1 MVPKLFI
8 LFIIVPI
15 IELYLLFQVGARI
28 GLPAILGIIIV
39 TAIIGTRLAKAQ
51 GINNMQR
58 ARQAMSEGRMP
69 HEEVLDGML
78 IIIAGVLLMIPGLLT
93 DALGSALMIPSLRS
107 ALRKHLGG
115 SLNARPGFPENP
127 QERRH
132 SGKPDDDTVIEAEII
147 ED

>member
-1 MVPKLFI
+1 MVAKLFI

-58 ARQAMSEGRMP
+58 ARQAM
-69 HEEVLDGML
+69 
-78 IIIAGVLLMIPGLLT
+78 
-93 DALGSALMIPSLRS
+93 
-107 ALRKHLGG
+107 
-115 SLNARPGFPENP
+115 
-127 QERRH
+127 
-132 SGKPDDDTVIEAEII
+132 
-147 ED
+147 

>member
-1 MVPKLFI
+1 MVPKFFI

-78 IIIAGVLLMIPGLLT
+78 IIIAGVLLIIPGLLT

-107 ALRKHLGG
+107 ALRKNLG
-115 SLNARPGFPENP
+115 SSFNARPGFSKPP
-127 QERRH
+127 QERGH
-132 SGKPDDDTVIEAEII
+132 SDKPDDDTVIEAEII